1 MIEDTIRIKKN
12 IKPAVIGLGYVG
24 LPIFVRLNKKF
35 KTLGYD
41 NDKSRIIQLS
51 NKKDFN
57 KEFTSKDLELKKGSF
72 FSNRYEDLKKF
83 NFYIITVPTPIYKN
97 NVPDLRNLISVSNI
111 LKKIIKKN
119 DIIFFES
126 TVYPGVTEKVCVP
139 IIEKGSGLKNNIDF
153 YTGYSPERINP
164 GDNNHSIEK
173 INKIVAINK
182 KKLSISKIVY
192 KNLAKNIIYSE
203 NIKEVEASK
212 VIENIQRDLNIGLM
226 NEIYQVCEK
235 SDINFQNVLNLA
247 GSKWNFIK
255 YNPGLV
261 GGHCLPVDP
270 YYFAWFAKKLG
281 INTKIILSGRK
292 TNNEMVKFTKKIIL
306 KRISKYKLNLKKIRV
321 LLVGLTYKKNVAD
334 LRNSLSIKVFQSLK
348 RRFYKFNCYDPLIS
362 RTFKNKYSLIEKKDI
377 KNFDVYIILTKHD
390 SVKNL
395 IQSMKNKKII
405 DIFS

>member
-1 MIEDTIRIKKN
+1 
-12 IKPAVIGLGYVG
+12 
-24 LPIFVRLNKKF
+24 
-35 KTLGYD
+35 
-41 NDKSRIIQLS
+41 
-51 NKKDFN
+51 
-57 KEFTSKDLELKKGSF
+57 
-72 FSNRYEDLKKF
+72 
-83 NFYIITVPTPIYKN
+83 
-97 NVPDLRNLISVSNI
+97 LRNLISVSNI